1 MKFLFIIVVSVF
13 VFGMLIMILFG
24 GGVAWLMNVKTDVN
38 DPKFAQ
44 KFQENMSGVCVQRA
58 KSEIARSGQALDYQQ
73 EALVKQVCDCDMK
86 AVTKILAKKGAKTP
100 VELQSAYK
108 DSEPEINAA
117 FQSCAAAYGVQ

>member
-1 MKFLFIIVVSVF
+1 MKALFIIVVSIF
-13 VFGMLIMILFG
+13 VFGMLIMIMFG
-24 GGVAWLMNVKTDVN
+24 GGLAWIMNVKTDVN

-44 KFQENMSGVCVQRA
+44 KFQENMSALCLQRA
-58 KSEIARSGQALDYQQ
+58 KSEIGQTLDYQQ

-100 VELQSAYK
+100 VELRKAYN

-117 FQSCAAAYGVQ
+117 FKSCAEAYGIQ